1 MSTVTLTD
9 GGVILGTV
17 RSRSAVLC
25 IQHMLVLGVFFVV
38 VVFNNSVKDAL
49 RENTFLLIFTF
60 YPIPQTNGHGLY
72 LKDRE

>member
-38 VVFNNSVKDAL
+38 VNNSVKDAL

-60 YPIPQTNGHGLY
+60 YPIPQTNGRGLY